1 MPSAIF
7 ALCAAVVWGTSDFLG
22 GRATRGSGALR
33 VVFWTAMLASVL
45 GILPALAV
53 GVPADLAAS
62 LGWGA
67 LGGAAASLGA
77 VALFHGIAHGRSA
90 VVAPVS
96 ALVAAGLPV
105 IVGLIA
111 GENPGNL
118 AWWGI
123 GLAFPAI
130 WLLTSESSLPGRGGL
145 GHGLLAGLGF
155 AAFFVAFG
163 NAPTDAG
170 LWPVVAGRATGA
182 VLIGMLMLAGRSERI
197 VGRLPWAVLVAV
209 AGADASASWLYL
221 QATRDGLVSLSAVLA
236 SLYPVPTVLLAMV
249 FSRERLDLCHW
260 LGVGAAVTS
269 AVLISV

>member
-1 MPSAIF
+1 MPSAVF

-22 GRATRGSGALR
+22 GRATRGSGAFR
-33 VVFWTAMLASVL
+33 VVFWTAILSSVL
-45 GILPALAV
+45 GFLPALAL
-53 GVPADLAAS
+53 GRPADLAAS

-67 LGGAAASLGA
+67 IGGAAASLGA

-111 GENPGNL
+111 GEEPSIL
-118 AWWGI
+118 AWGGV
-123 GLAFPAI
+123 GLALPAI

-145 GHGLLAGLGF
+145 RHGLLAGLGF
-155 AAFFVAFG
+155 AVFFIAFG
-163 NAPTDAG
+163 NAPADAG

-182 VLIGMLMLAGRSERI
+182 VLIGMLMLAGRSDRV
-197 VGRLPWAVLVAV
+197 VGRLPWPVLLAV

-221 QATRDGLVSLSAVLA
+221 VATRDGLVSLSAVLA

-249 FSRERLDLCHW
+249 FSRERLDLRHW

-269 AVLISV
+269 AVLISM